1 MTGPELLC
9 VWSPLP
15 SVCMT
20 GPGLLCVQSPLPS
33 VCMTGP
39 GLLCVL
45 CDRAVYCVLGRC
57 NVRYGGVMYV
67 TAVCR
72 VVGVCTVC

>member
-1 MTGPELLC
+1 MTGL
-9 VWSPLP
+9 
-15 SVCMT
+15 
-20 GPGLLCVQSPLPS
+20 
-33 VCMTGP
+33 

-67 TAVCR
+67 TAVCCVVGR
-72 VVGVCTVC
+72 VVYCVLGWCTVCYGGILCARAVYCVLGWCTVW